1 MLTAEEP
8 CHPIDQSRAV
18 QLIKSVA
25 RDSFTCFV
33 VDDVR
38 VFLPLAR
45 FIYAGIVRAR
55 AQHAQV
61 FDAAARPR
69 AINAYSKTKKNYPT
83 LPAVAQP
90 PGQLLINLREIK
102 ECHLLFTTFH
112 VICFSPRFYYLS
124 PCIQCAHCTY

>member
-18 QLIKSVA
+18 KLIKSVA

-55 AQHAQV
+55 V
-61 FDAAARPR
+61 
-69 AINAYSKTKKNYPT
+69 KK
-83 LPAVAQP
+83 LFAPAVKVYC
-90 PGQLLINLREIK
+90 K
-102 ECHLLFTTFH
+102 EK
-112 VICFSPRFYYLS
+112 VVEVSS
-124 PCIQCAHCTY
+124 G